1 MSTRGRPRR
10 AVFVDKTA
18 CPVND
23 VRMAAFGKIQ
33 SGLAGLDRALDSIR
47 LGDNVVW
54 QVGSVSDYRALAR
67 AFARQ
72 AVRDGRRVIYIRF
85 APHEAI
91 FADDE
96 AEGIVIHKLDPS
108 TGFEYFTG
116 EVHRIAAEA
125 GREAFYVF
133 DSLSELQT
141 AWSAD
146 LMMGNFFS
154 VTCPYLFELDTVA
167 WFCIIRHRHS
177 YDAVARVRET
187 TQILID
193 LFSGEDEM
201 YIHPIKVWKRYSP
214 TMFFPHRLSLS
225 DPDALFPL
233 TDGVSV
239 SAFYRLAGDPGDP
252 GGARNLDSWER
263 FFLEARDEAAKR
275 PEDAARLVRPLAE
288 RLFGSDERFM
298 KLVLGNCTARDL
310 FDVKDRMIGSGK
322 IGGKAVGM
330 ILARRI
336 VGRALPDVASRMEP
350 HDSFYVGSDVFY
362 TYLVHNRLWRT
373 RIVQRTEAG
382 YFSEAAALREGL
394 LSGTFP
400 ERVREQ
406 FARMLDY
413 FGQAPIIVRSSSLL
427 EDSFGHAFAGKY
439 ESVFCANAG
448 ASEERLAAFED
459 AMRRVYASTMDPSA
473 LEYRRLRGLHGQDEQ
488 MAILVQRVSGSLY
501 GDFFMPAVAGVGYSL
516 NTWRWHPDLDPS
528 AGMVRLVAGLGTR
541 AVDRTDSDYP
551 RLASLDRPD
560 LPPSGDGDRSVYCQR
575 SLDVVDIRRASVVTL
590 PLEETLSALPD
601 WLCDIISERDYETE
615 RRLADSGGSARIRI
629 ATCSGAVSNGALTG
643 DLRAMLRALEDEYGN
658 PVDVEFTVNW
668 KSPGEYLVNLL
679 QCRPLQTPTIAAA
692 ARPGLDGDF
701 VASLPEED
709 VLLWLVR
716 DTMGPQLDCDVGAI
730 VYIDPVS
737 YYQMPFRDK
746 PSVAR
751 VIGEL
756 NARYRL
762 AGGKVVLFAPGRIGT
777 TSPELGVP
785 VSFAE
790 IDAMG
795 ILCEVA
801 CSSAGYRP
809 ELSFGSHFFQDLVE
823 SGIFYAAVPEDGPPS
838 RFNPGALSGLTD
850 SFAALFPESN
860 VPPGVV
866 RVYEGAGFRFVSDV
880 VRGTCLCARGIEA

>member
-1 MSTRGRPRR
+1 
-10 AVFVDKTA
+10 
-18 CPVND
+18 
-23 VRMAAFGKIQ
+23 MAAFGKIN
-33 SGLAGLDRALDSIR
+33 SGLSGLDRALDSIR

-54 QVGSVSDYRALAR
+54 QVGSVSDYRSLAR
-67 AFARQ
+67 VFARQ
-72 AVRDGRRVIYIRF
+72 AVLDGRLVIYIRF

-91 FADDE
+91 FAVDGAD
-96 AEGIVIHKLDPS
+96 GIVVHELDPS
-108 TGFEYFTG
+108 AGFEYFTG

-193 LFSGEDEM
+193 LFSGGDGM
-201 YIHPIKVWKRYSP
+201 YVHPIKVWKRYSP

-239 SAFYRLAGDPGDP
+239 SEFYRLAGDPGDQ

-263 FFLEARDEAAKR
+263 FFLDARDAAEKR
-275 PEDAARLVRPLAE
+275 PDGAGALVRPLAE
-288 RLFGSDERFM
+288 RLFGNDERFM
-298 KLVLGNCTARDL
+298 KLALDNCDAVDL
-310 FDVKDRMIGSGK
+310 FEVKDRMIGSGK

-330 ILARRI
+330 ILARKI
-336 VGRALPDVASRMEP
+336 VERVLPDAASRMEP

-382 YFSEAAALREGL
+382 YFTEAERLREGIL
-394 LSGTFP
+394 AGAFP

-439 ESVFCANAG
+439 ESVFRANAG
-448 ASEERLAAFED
+448 SSEDRLAAFED
-459 AMRRVYASTMDPSA
+459 AMRSVYASTMDPSA
-473 LEYRRLRGLHGQDEQ
+473 LEYRRLRGLQGQDEQ

-575 SLDVVDIRRASVVTL
+575 SLDVIDLPSARVVTR
-590 PLEETLSALPD
+590 PLEDVLRSLPE
-601 WLCDIISERDYETE
+601 WLRDIVSERDYETE
-615 RRLADSGGSARIRI
+615 RRIAETGGSAVIRI
-629 ATCSGAVSNGALTG
+629 ATCSGALANPALTA
-643 DLRAMLRALEDEYGN
+643 DLRSMLRALEEEYGN

-668 KSPGEYLVNLL
+668 KSPDEYLVNLL
-679 QCRPLQTPTIAAA
+679 QCRPLQTPSIAACS
-692 ARPGLDGDF
+692 RPGLDGDF
-701 VASLPEED
+701 VASLPSDD

-730 VYIDPVS
+730 VHIDPVG

-751 VIGEL
+751 LVGLL
-756 NARYRL
+756 NARYH
-762 AGGKVVLFAPGRIGT
+762 ASGAKVLLLAPGRIGT

-823 SGIFYAAVPEDGPPS
+823 SGIFYAAVPEDGPPA
-838 RFNPGALSGLTD
+838 RFNPGALARLKD
-850 SFAALFPESN
+850 SFSDLFPDSN
-860 VPPGVV
+860 VPSGVV
-866 RVYEGAGFRFVSDV
+866 RVFEGGDFRFVSDV
-880 VRGTCLCARGIEA
+880 VRGTCLCARGI

>member
-1 MSTRGRPRR
+1 
-10 AVFVDKTA
+10 
-18 CPVND
+18 
-23 VRMAAFGKIQ
+23 MAAFGKIK
-33 SGLAGLDRALDSIR
+33 SGLEGLDRALDSIR

-54 QVGSVSDYRALAR
+54 QVGSVGDYRTLAR
-67 AFARQ
+67 SFARQ
-72 AVRDGRRVIYIRF
+72 ALRDGRLVIYIRF

-91 FADDE
+91 FGDSEAADFAGAGGAGGE
-96 AEGIVIHKLDPS
+96 SGELRIHTLDPS
-108 TGFEYFTG
+108 VGFEYFTG

-125 GREAFYVF
+125 GKEAFYVF
-133 DSLSELQT
+133 DCLSELQT

-167 WFCIIRHRHS
+167 WFCILRHRHS
-177 YDAVARVRET
+177 YDAIARVRET

-193 LFSGEDEM
+193 LFSEGDEV

-214 TMFFPHRLSLS
+214 TMFFPHRFSLI

-263 FFLEARDEAAKR
+263 FFLEARDEAGKR
-275 PEDAARLVRPLAE
+275 PDAAERLVRPLAE
-288 RLFGSDERFM
+288 RLFGPDERFM
-298 KLVLGNCTARDL
+298 KLVLDNCSARDL

-336 VGRALPDVASRMEP
+336 VERVLPDAASRMEP

-382 YFSEAAALREGL
+382 YFSEANALRSGILEG
-394 LSGTFP
+394 SFP

-448 ASEERLAAFED
+448 ASEDRLEAFED

-473 LEYRRLRGLHGQDEQ
+473 LEYRRLRALHGQDEQ

-501 GDFFMPAVAGVGYSL
+501 GDFFMPAVAGVGYSF
-516 NTWRWHPDLDPS
+516 NTWRWHPDLDPT

-551 RLASLDRPD
+551 RLASLDRPE
-560 LPPSGDGDRSVYCQR
+560 LPPSGDGDRSLYCQR
-575 SLDVVDIRRASVVTL
+575 SLDVIDLARARVDTR
-590 PLEETLSALPD
+590 PLEEVLSSLPD
-601 WLCDIISERDYETE
+601 WLIDIVSERDYETE
-615 RRLADSGGSARIRI
+615 RRLAETGHGGQIRI
-629 ATCSGAVSNGALTG
+629 GTCSGAVANRALLH
-643 DLRAMLRALEDEYGN
+643 DLRSILAALEKEYGN

-668 KSPGEYLVNLL
+668 KSPDEYLVNLL
-679 QCRPLQTPTIAAA
+679 QCRPLQTPSIAAC
-692 ARPGLDGDF
+692 ARPGLDGNF
-701 VASLPEED
+701 VASLPEND

-730 VYIDPVS
+730 VYVDPVS
-737 YYQMPFRDK
+737 YYELPFRDK

-762 AGGKVVLFAPGRIGT
+762 SGAKALLLAPGRIGT

-801 CSSAGYRP
+801 CSTAGYRP

-823 SGIFYAAVPEDGPPS
+823 SGIFYAAVPENARPA
-838 RFNPGALSGLTD
+838 RFNPEALSRFTD
-850 SFAALFPESN
+850 SFPALFPASS
-860 VPPGVV
+860 VPAGVV
-866 RVYEGAGFRFVSDV
+866 RVFEGGDFRFVSDV
-880 VRGTCLCARGIEA
+880 VRGTCLCARGI